1 MTALKNVLGL
11 TVAAG
16 ALLTATAAFADGG
29 GHKGHGHDGPKG
41 GDKPAAAPELAGKGA
56 AAALA
61 LIAGGAA
68 IVVSR
73 RRRQS

>member
-1 MTALKNVLGL
+1 MVVLKNIPGL
-11 TVAAG
+11 LLAAG
-16 ALLTATAAFADGG
+16 ILVTSTAAFAE
-29 GHKGHGHDGPKG
+29 GHGNGHGN
-41 GDKPAAAPELAGKGA
+41 GDKKPAAAPELAGKGA
-56 AAALA
+56 PAALA

>member
-1 MTALKNVLGL
+1 MPVLKNVLGSL
-11 TVAAG
+11 FAAG
-16 ALLTATAAFADGG
+16 ILVTSTAAFADGR
-29 GHKGHGHDGPKG
+29 GHGHEGPKGG

-56 AAALA
+56 PAALA

-68 IVVSR
+68 IVISR